1 MKMTRLSTHQFQND
15 MVNAINRVSQDGE
28 RILLHKNK
36 KKLAA
41 IVPIEDF
48 ELLEAMEDQADL
60 QAARAA
66 LAEGGE
72 RIPAAEVKRLFNIK

>member
-1 MKMTRLSTHQFQND
+1 MTRLSTHQFQND
-15 MVNAINRVSQDGE
+15 MANAINRVSKDGD
-28 RILLHKNK
+28 RIILHKNK
-36 KKLAA
+36 KRLAA
-41 IVPIEDF
+41 IVSVEDF

-72 RIPAAEVKRLFNIK
+72 RIPAAEVKRLFKIK

>member
-1 MKMTRLSTHQFQND
+1 MTRLSTHQFQND